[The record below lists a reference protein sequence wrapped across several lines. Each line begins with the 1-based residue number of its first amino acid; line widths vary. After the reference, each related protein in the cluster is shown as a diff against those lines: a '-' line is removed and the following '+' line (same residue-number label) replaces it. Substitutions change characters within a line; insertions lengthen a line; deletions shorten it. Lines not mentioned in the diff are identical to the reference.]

1 MNATIIALAGYIIW
15 LMLLLL
21 LLPAYRTAYN
31 QKNKRQSLKFSP
43 DGSDVSDF
51 GFRITRA
58 HLNAVESF
66 PFIAGTM
73 LLAVATDSAAITNGL
88 AYVVLA
94 ARVVQSI
101 VHLISTSNPAITT
114 RFVFF
119 LIQFG
124 ICFYWLIMILLKFM

>member
-21 LLPAYRTAYN
+21 LLPIYRTAHN
-31 QKNKRQSLKFSP
+31 QKNKRKSLKFSP
-43 DGSDVSDF
+43 DGSDVSDL
-51 GFRITRA
+51 GFRITRV

-66 PFIAGTM
+66 PFIAGT
-73 LLAVATDSAAITNGL
+73 LLLSIATDSMAITNGL

-94 ARVVQSI
+94 ARIVQSI
-101 VHLISTSNPAITT
+101 VHLISTSNSAITT

-124 ICFYWLIMILLKFM
+124 ICFYWLIKIVVKFI

>member
-21 LLPAYRTAYN
+21 LLPAYRSAHN
-31 QKNKRQSLKFSP
+31 AKNKRKSLKFSP
-43 DGSDVSDF
+43 DGTDVSDF

-58 HLNAVESF
+58 HLNTVESF
-66 PFIAGTM
+66 PIVAGTM
-73 LLAVATDSAAITNGL
+73 LLALATDSTSITNGL

-94 ARVVQSI
+94 ARVVQSV

-124 ICFYWLIMILLKFM
+124 ICFYWLIMIVIKFI